1 MGPWNKTNFV
11 KYILNS
17 ARSSNFSKFDFE
29 DITSN
34 IASYINLNN
43 FKYLKYDRYFSNGI
57 LKTKFYRILS
67 ISNGR
72 FILLQI
78 DRDDREYRLKEQFMA
93 YSVL

>member
-1 MGPWNKTNFV
+1 MGPWNKTNVV
-11 KYILNS
+11 KYILNF
-17 ARSSNFSKFDFE
+17 AQFSNFSKFDFD

-34 IASYINLNN
+34 IAWCINLNN
-43 FKYLKYDRYFSNGI
+43 FRYFKYDLDFSNGI
-57 LKTKFYRILS
+57 LKMKFYRILN

-78 DRDDREYRLKEQFMA
+78 GRDDREYRLKEQFMA